1 MIRDIFCG
9 KTILFTVSSIPFLN
23 EITTFLEIEYLR
35 NEMVSLQDKL
45 DEIEQMI
52 RSSTEMKLRHF
63 LKKVI
68 CSKIFFLIKNHYKTI
83 FELIDPIY
91 LYSILLSCS
100 DTI

>member
-23 EITTFLEIEYLR
+23 EITAFLEKSYLFK
-35 NEMVSLQDKL
+35 N
-45 DEIEQMI
+45 I
-52 RSSTEMKLRHF
+52 
-63 LKKVI
+63 
-68 CSKIFFLIKNHYKTI
+68 FLIKNHYKTI